1 MKGSIPQHKRM
12 AMGSKTQ
19 GYAKGGSVMPKPAVL
34 KSGKP
39 DTPIEKAKR
48 ANGIVG
54 MNRGGKVQC

>member
-1 MKGSIPQHKRM
+1 M